1 MFAWAPVSIQQARTH
16 ILQVTPSDI
25 ENDSYS
31 DTDTDTE
38 EQAEFAL
45 EKKYSVLQKHDK
57 AVYEQWCQLYINYTQ
72 QQALVTQI
80 QTELRTAQQEQLV
93 LLDDLI
99 KVQDRL
105 ITYQS
110 NQNTIIDLVQSA
122 KSQLEQGTLSNADIG
137 LLLQEVV
144 RLCH

>member
-1 MFAWAPVSIQQARTH
+1 MFVWAPVSNQQARTH

-38 EQAEFAL
+38 EEAEFAL
-45 EKKYSVLQKHDK
+45 EKHFSVLQKHDK
-57 AVYEQWCQLYINYTQ
+57 AVYEQWCQLYINYTH

-99 KVQDRL
+99 TAQDRL

-110 NQNTIIDLVQSA
+110 TQNTIMDLVQSA
-122 KSQLEQGTLSNADIG
+122 KSQLEQGTLSTADIG
-137 LLLQEVV
+137 SLLQKVQ

>member
-31 DTDTDTE
+31 DTE
-38 EQAEFAL
+38 EEVEFAL
-45 EKKYSVLQKHDK
+45 EKQFSVLQKHDK

-99 KVQDRL
+99 TAQDRL

-122 KSQLEQGTLSNADIG
+122 KSQLEQGTLSTADIG
-137 LLLQEVV
+137 LLLQEVQ